1 MASKQHATK
10 RSAQTL
16 SNSMNN
22 TPIKSVRTKFS
33 KPNDTPKTMEEKE
46 TSKEIHLEDIHNMMQ
61 IMMKKLDKLEIIEQR
76 IMTVEQFIYLFITNI

>member
-1 MASKQHATK
+1 
-10 RSAQTL
+10 
-16 SNSMNN
+16 
-22 TPIKSVRTKFS
+22 
-33 KPNDTPKTMEEKE
+33 MEEKE